1 MLKITKIEL
10 ELLTDIEQYLFVE
23 SGIRGGISQIS
34 HRYAEANN
42 KYSKNY
48 DKSKE
53 DSYITYVDANNL
65 YGGAV
70 CEYLP
75 VKDFEWNNDEW
86 STDEWSKEKILL
98 LEDDAKTGYL
108 FSVDISF
115 NKSYHQHFNNIPC
128 FQNR

>member
-1 MLKITKIEL
+1 MLKITNIQL
-10 ELLTDIEQYLFVE
+10 ELLTDIEKYLFVE

-70 CEYLP
+70 CEYLQ
-75 VKDFEWNNDEW
+75 VKDFEWNNDKW
-86 STDEWSKEKILL
+86 NKEKILL
-98 LEDDAKTGYL
+98 LEDDAKTMIK
-108 FSVDISF
+108 VKKTVISLM
-115 NKSYHQHFNNIPC
+115 
-128 FQNR
+128 